1 MGKSHRRTMPIQ
13 HPTDDGHIFTEY
25 TIGPHT
31 IECYTDVDAVWE
43 QLCEKHGYSEVVDQN
58 ELMMELPWCKGVMKP
73 DERHPRPP
81 FDPHPQEIDFQ
92 APHGL
97 TSPGQDHI
105 EWVENY
111 QSKAEYPSML
121 FAGMT
126 YYGFGARS
134 CMSDGSWTVGEIK
147 VMLSAIFKGLENP
160 GDDDPE
166 QFDIIVG
173 NRCRANHER
182 IRDIFPKIHDEGLH
196 CQMSIFPR
204 FKTQRGYWM
213 TTLHNAHRFEPVMI
227 KAELDKIQAKEAEI
241 AAKEKEAELPKTGIL
256 FPGQGTQTVGMG
268 KLLVEGPYG
277 DAAKEVYKKASD
289 ILGYDLLDVCLNGPK
304 EKLDQTMYSQPAVV
318 VTSLAAMAVHE
329 KDHEFHATMIA
340 GFSLGEYAALIYS
353 GAMSFEDGIKLIK
366 IRGEAMDAA
375 AKATNGGMV
384 SVIGLADEK
393 IEELIKRAKKET
405 AGGANEPIQIA
416 NHLFPEGRTL
426 SGNRDLCQW
435 FVDNA
440 KNEGAKNAK
449 MLPVAGAF
457 HSGYMQTAKN
467 ILAAA
472 VAETKINYPDT
483 CEIFSNVTAKAYT
496 SAEDIKKNLP
506 EQLTTSVH
514 WQQTMEVFSAA
525 GLDGYIEP
533 GPGQQLKAM
542 LKRVDADQSAKLVN
556 VKVN

>member
-1 MGKSHRRTMPIQ
+1 MCIRDRNT
-13 HPTDDGHIFTEY
+13 
-25 TIGPHT
+25 
-31 IECYTDVDAVWE
+31 
-43 QLCEKHGYSEVVDQN
+43 
-58 ELMMELPWCKGVMKP
+58 
-73 DERHPRPP
+73 
-81 FDPHPQEIDFQ
+81 
-92 APHGL
+92 
-97 TSPGQDHI
+97 I

-134 CMSDGSWTVGEIK
+134 CKSDGSWTVGEIK
-147 VMLSAIFKGLENP
+147 VMLSEIFKGLENP

-182 IRDIFPKIHDEGLH
+182 IREIFPKIHDEGLH

-213 TTLHNAHRFEPVMI
+213 TTLHNAHRFDPVDI
-227 KAELDKIQAKEAEI
+227 KLELDKIKLKESEI
-241 AAKEKEAELPKTGIL
+241 EAREKEATLAKTAVL

-268 KLLVEGPYG
+268 KLLVEGPFA

-289 ILGYDLLDVCLNGPK
+289 VLGYDLLDVCLNGPK

-318 VTSLAAMAVHE
+318 VTSLAAMAVYE
-329 KDHEFHATMIA
+329 KDNEFHASMIA

-353 GAMSFEDGIKLIK
+353 GAISFEDGIKLIK
-366 IRGEAMDAA
+366 VRGEAMDAA

-384 SVIGLADEK
+384 SVIGLPDDK
-393 IEELIKRAKKET
+393 IEALITRAKSET
-405 AGGANEPIQIA
+405 PGCASEPIQIA

-426 SGNRDLCQW
+426 SGNKDLCQW

-440 KNEGAKNAK
+440 KAEGAKNAK

-457 HSGYMQTAKN
+457 HSGYMQDAKE
-467 ILAAA
+467 IVAKA
-472 VAETKINYPDT
+472 VAETTINFPET
-483 CEIFSNVTAKAYT
+483 CEIFSNVTAKAYKD
-496 SAEDIKKNLP
+496 AEDIKKNLP
-506 EQLTTSVH
+506 EQLVTSVH
-514 WQQTMEVFSAA
+514 WQQTMELFSAA
-525 GLDGYIEP
+525 GLEGYIEP

-542 LKRVDADQSAKLVN
+542 LKRVDAEQSAKLVN
-556 VKVN
+556 IKVN

>member
-1 MGKSHRRTMPIQ
+1 
-13 HPTDDGHIFTEY
+13 
-25 TIGPHT
+25 
-31 IECYTDVDAVWE
+31 
-43 QLCEKHGYSEVVDQN
+43 
-58 ELMMELPWCKGVMKP
+58 
-73 DERHPRPP
+73 
-81 FDPHPQEIDFQ
+81 
-92 APHGL
+92 
-97 TSPGQDHI
+97 
-105 EWVENY
+105 
-111 QSKAEYPSML
+111 
-121 FAGMT
+121 
-126 YYGFGARS
+126 
-134 CMSDGSWTVGEIK
+134 
-147 VMLSAIFKGLENP
+147 
-160 GDDDPE
+160 
-166 QFDIIVG
+166 
-173 NRCRANHER
+173 
-182 IRDIFPKIHDEGLH
+182 
-196 CQMSIFPR
+196 
-204 FKTQRGYWM
+204 M

-393 IEELIKRAKKET
+393 IEELIKRA
-405 AGGANEPIQIA
+405 

-472 VAETKINYPDT
+472 VAETKINYP
-483 CEIFSNVTAKAYT
+483 
-496 SAEDIKKNLP
+496 
-506 EQLTTSVH
+506 EQLTTSVRR
-514 WQQTMEVFSAA
+514 A
-525 GLDGYIEP
+525 
-533 GPGQQLKAM
+533 
-542 LKRVDADQSAKLVN
+542 
-556 VKVN
+556 